1 MKLAPS
7 ELVWDA
13 CLSTWL
19 HTPDRPMVPNQPINQ
34 NMVSS
39 SLSNVQFDVLIAND
53 YFTPPLGFMLDMFM
67 CSACSTVVSCFTHEC
82 TLTGA
87 LAHTFYP
94 PSICFSLCFC
104 TMSHPCGRC

>member
-53 YFTPPLGFMLDMFM
+53 YFTPPPWLHVRHVYVFRLFHGGFLLY
-67 CSACSTVVSCFTHEC
+67 T
-82 TLTGA
+82 
-87 LAHTFYP
+87 
-94 PSICFSLCFC
+94 
-104 TMSHPCGRC
+104 